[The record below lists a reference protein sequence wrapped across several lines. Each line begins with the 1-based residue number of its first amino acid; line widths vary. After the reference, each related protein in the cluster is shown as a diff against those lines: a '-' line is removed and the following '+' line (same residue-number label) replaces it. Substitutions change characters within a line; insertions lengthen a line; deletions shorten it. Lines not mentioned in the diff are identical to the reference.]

1 MRVMR
6 IVFAQLRY
14 RVAVAVTAAV
24 APVVVAPVV
33 VVVVDNITLI
43 PVTI

>member
-33 VVVVDNITLI
+33 VVDNITLI